1 MTQST
6 SIPLIVDNFAGGGG
20 ASTGIEKALGCH
32 VDIAINHDPIAIA
45 MHRVNHPHTTHY
57 CESVWDIDPVKACKG
72 RPVGLAWFS
81 PDCTHFSK
89 AKGGKP
95 LKKQIRGL
103 AWIVL
108 KWAATVRPRIIML
121 ENVEEFC
128 FPPETAILTKRGVIP
143 IGDVQIG
150 DEVWTH
156 NARWKPVTAISRRKS
171 NTVNIAGYGNSI
183 VETTPNHQFYVRQ
196 YAPKISVS
204 GKYGRHNIRLLE
216 PEWVRADRLID
227 HNNSTTYSKAYSGY
241 AWASPIELPK
251 YWQRMPKNLNID
263 IKSPEFFYM
272 IGRWLGDGWIRKRKG
287 RQNIV
292 RICAHKKEA
301 DKLETR
307 LKRTGLS
314 WYRSSHTENVDV
326 FDLSAAESRILIP
339 WLKHNFNE
347 YAHLK
352 TLPAWIYGS
361 EEKQKRLLLQGYCD
375 ADGHEQSSGKTAIIT
390 VSRCLAIGI
399 RLLLHSLD
407 IPASISKKDSRTA
420 ISIVDRDKTINC
432 RTAYTV
438 SWKTENIWGKGHK
451 IGLHLFGR
459 VREVKPA
466 RKKVEVVDIT
476 VADDHS
482 FIADGQVVH
491 NCTWGPLIKKEDG
504 NHYPCPKRKG
514 QTFNAFINALKRHGY
529 AVEWR
534 ELRACDYGAPTIRKR
549 LFLIARCDGLPI
561 IWPEPTHGDPK
572 SDAVKSGRLKPW
584 RTAAECIDWSIPCP
598 SIFERKKPLA
608 EATQRRIAK
617 GIMKY
622 VINTADPFI
631 VTYYGAKGPEDF
643 RGQPINEPIRTQTT
657 ENRHAL
663 VTPHIMPGGL
673 GKTSLVSAFLA
684 KHYGNGVVGSDLK
697 DPIGTV
703 TSIDHHS
710 LVVAHLASHFGQG
723 TGSSLQSP
731 VRTITSKDKYSLI
744 TSHIVKLKGTNI
756 GHDAREPLH
765 NGKVRAFLMKY
776 YGNEKQGIGLRD
788 PLHTVTTKDRF
799 GLVTVHGEEYQIVD
813 IGLRMLIPRE
823 LFRAQGFSDSYIIDR
838 DIDGK
843 PITKTEQVAKCGNS
857 VPPDLAEA
865 LVRANAVDI
874 FDISH
879 SSEDRERVAS

>member
-1 MTQST
+1 MIQST

-20 ASTGIEKALGCH
+20 ASTGIEKALGRH
-32 VDIAINHDPIAIA
+32 VDIAINHDPVAIA
-45 MHRVNHPHTTHY
+45 MHRINHPHTKHY

-72 RPVGLAWFS
+72 RQVGLAWFS

-95 LKKQIRGL
+95 VKKQIRGL
-103 AWIVL
+103 AWVVL

-121 ENVEEFC
+121 ENVEEF
-128 FPPETAILTKRGVIP
+128 V
-143 IGDVQIG
+143 
-150 DEVWTH
+150 
-156 NARWKPVTAISRRKS
+156 
-171 NTVNIAGYGNSI
+171 
-183 VETTPNHQFYVRQ
+183 
-196 YAPKISVS
+196 
-204 GKYGRHNIRLLE
+204 
-216 PEWVRADRLID
+216 
-227 HNNSTTYSKAYSGY
+227 
-241 AWASPIELPK
+241 
-251 YWQRMPKNLNID
+251 
-263 IKSPEFFYM
+263 
-272 IGRWLGDGWIRKRKG
+272 
-287 RQNIV
+287 
-292 RICAHKKEA
+292 
-301 DKLETR
+301 
-307 LKRTGLS
+307 
-314 WYRSSHTENVDV
+314 
-326 FDLSAAESRILIP
+326 
-339 WLKHNFNE
+339 
-347 YAHLK
+347 
-352 TLPAWIYGS
+352 
-361 EEKQKRLLLQGYCD
+361 
-375 ADGHEQSSGKTAIIT
+375 
-390 VSRCLAIGI
+390 
-399 RLLLHSLD
+399 
-407 IPASISKKDSRTA
+407 
-420 ISIVDRDKTINC
+420 
-432 RTAYTV
+432 
-438 SWKTENIWGKGHK
+438 
-451 IGLHLFGR
+451 
-459 VREVKPA
+459 
-466 RKKVEVVDIT
+466 
-476 VADDHS
+476 
-482 FIADGQVVH
+482 
-491 NCTWGPLIKKEDG
+491 TWGPLIKKEDG

-529 AVEWR
+529 AIEYR

-549 LFLIARCDGLPI
+549 LFLIARCDGQPI

-622 VINTADPFI
+622 VINAADPFI

-663 VTPHIMPGGL
+663 VTPHIMPLTHQGSDRTNSLKNPFPTVTAAHRGEYALVAPYLVRNFGESIGSNTSEPLGTIMPGGL

-731 VRTITSKDKYSLI
+731 ARTITSKDKYSLI

-756 GHDAREPLH
+756 GHDVREPLH
-765 NGKVRAFLMKY
+765 TITAGGTHHGEVRAFLMKY

-813 IGLRMLIPRE
+813 IGMRMLTPRE
-823 LFRAQGFSDSYIIDR
+823 LFRAQGFPDNYIIDR
-838 DIDGK
+838 DIDSK

-857 VPPDLAEA
+857 VPPNLAEA
-865 LVRANAVDI
+865 MVRANAVDI
-874 FDISH
+874 FDISTT
-879 SSEDRERVAS
+879 SAGREKVAS